1 MIERMK
7 NAELC
12 INEAARA
19 KPHATAC
26 VLALYFGEKFD
37 SAKKA
42 KLDFGVPPLMRACWR
57 PFLGVGRLSGGHA
70 SSSPVLCSCFGM
82 SRRDV
87 GKTTRVLDRG
97 MARNK
102 A

>member
-42 KLDFGVPPLMRACWR
+42 KLDFGVLPLMRACWR
-57 PFLGVGRLSGGHA
+57 PFLSVGRLSGDHT
-70 SSSPVLCSCFGM
+70 SSSHVLCSCFGM

-87 GKTTRVLDRG
+87 RCT
-97 MARNK
+97 
-102 A
+102 